1 MTTDFI
7 AIKINTMNTFIII
20 NSTTQKWNNT
30 SKKKKPQTAKLQQD
44 EIDNL
49 NIFTTI
55 KEIEFVVK
63 KP

>member
-30 SKKKKPQTAKLQQD
+30 SKKKPQTAKLQQD